1 MSEYSMEY
9 SNTTNDD
16 VILDIIVQVSFQ
28 KIKKSHYTL
37 VCYLG
42 AILEAFETEG
52 IFWRF
57 LQEKGGRA
65 RFVRSLFIF
74 VL

>member
-28 KIKKSHYTL
+28 KIKNHTTL
-37 VCYLG
+37 DCYLG